1 MALGT
6 TAVRVRVYVCVC
18 VHGARAA
25 ASYAQWKKLPESPTP
40 PPPPPPGPRLTSLHL
55 SAPEATQPHA
65 SIFSSAKS
73 RFLASR
79 DFGTPAF
86 GWRCGTPLSA
96 GFQTRST
103 AATCDE

>member
-1 MALGT
+1 
-6 TAVRVRVYVCVC
+6 VRVRVCMEP
-18 VHGARAA
+18 GGKAA

-40 PPPPPPGPRLTSLHL
+40 PPPPLGPRLTSLHL

-65 SIFSSAKS
+65 SIFSSAKT

-79 DFGTPAF
+79 DFGTAAF
-86 GWRCGTPLSA
+86 GWRFGTPLSA